1 MARRDQ
7 GPEAGREV
15 QGSKAY
21 FMDDLLR
28 EFLTETSESLDTVD
42 NQLVKFEQEPNNA
55 KILDNIFRLVHTIKG
70 TCGFLGLPR
79 LEAIAHAGET
89 LMGKF
94 RDGMPVTAEAVTV
107 ILSSIDRIKEIL
119 SGLEATEAEP
129 EGNDRDLIDKL
140 EAMVEQGMASMS
152 ASAQPIASASA
163 QPIASGSAQPMP
175 ANGSAPAADSPPL
188 VPEAPAAEAAP
199 AAKEA
204 TQGTL
209 VDQTLE
215 RPLRPGEV
223 SLDELE
229 RAFRETAIEAVAPA
243 AKPAAPA
250 AAPVEAKAAA
260 KEHKEPKEAKAAAK
274 KSMADET
281 VTEGDRI
288 ANQSIRVNV
297 DTLEHLMTM
306 VSELVLTRN
315 QLLEISRRNEDTEF
329 KVPLQ
334 RLSNVTAELQEGVM
348 KTRMQP
354 IGNAWQKLP
363 RIVRDLSSELGKQIE
378 LEMHGADTELDRQVL
393 DLIKDPLTHMVR
405 NSADHGLET
414 PAERLAAGKG
424 EQGTI
429 RLSAYHEG
437 GHIIICI
444 ADNGRGLNTERIKA
458 KALANGLVSEAELEK
473 MSEAQVHKFIFAPGF
488 STAAAVTSVSGRG
501 VGMDVVRTNIDQIG
515 GTIDIKSVAGEG
527 CSVTI
532 KIPLTLAIVSALIVE
547 AAGDR
552 FAIPQ
557 LSVVELVRARANSE
571 HRIER
576 IKDTAVLRLRN
587 KLLPLIHLKKLLK
600 IDDGSTSDP
609 ENGFIVVTQVGSQTF
624 GIVVDGVFHTEE
636 IVVKPMST
644 KLRHIDMFSG
654 NTILGDGAVI
664 MIIDPNGIAKTLG
677 AAGSSAHEMADE
689 HAAHHASSGEQTTSL
704 LVFRAGSTQPKAVPL
719 GLVTRLEELPADKIE
734 FSNGRYMVQ
743 YREQLMPLV
752 VMEGVSIASQGAQ
765 PILVFADDGRSMG
778 LVVDEII
785 DIVEERLNIEVGGS
799 GQGILGSAV
808 IKGQATEVI
817 DVGHFLP
824 MAFADWFTRKEMKP
838 SMASQSVLLVDDS
851 AFFRNMLAPVLK
863 AAGYRVRTAPTAQ
876 EGLAALRSQSF
887 DVVLTDI
894 EMPDMNGFEFAETI
908 RSDHNL
914 GAMPIIGLSALV
926 SPAAIERGRQA
937 GFHDY
942 VAKFDRP
949 GLIAALKEQTAGA
962 AGAAE
967 FGRAA

>member
-1 MARRDQ
+1 
-7 GPEAGREV
+7 
-15 QGSKAY
+15 
-21 FMDDLLR
+21 MDDLLR
-28 EFLTETSESLDTVD
+28 EFLTETHESLDLVD
-42 NQLVKFEQEPNNA
+42 VQLVKFEQDPNNA

-79 LEAIAHAGET
+79 LEALAHAAET

-94 RDGMPVTAEAVTV
+94 RDGKAVTGEAVSL
-107 ILSSIDRIKEIL
+107 ILSTIDRLKDIL
-119 SGLEATEAEP
+119 AKLEQTEAEP
-129 EGNDRDLIDKL
+129 EGSDRDLIDEL
-140 EAMVEQGMASMS
+140 ERMVEQSE
-152 ASAQPIASASA
+152 Q
-163 QPIASGSAQPMP
+163 
-175 ANGSAPAADSPPL
+175 
-188 VPEAPAAEAAP
+188 AAEAAP
-199 AAKEA
+199 ALAPAAPE
-204 TQGTL
+204 THGTL

-215 RPLRPGEV
+215 RALRPGEV

-229 RAFRETAIEAVAPA
+229 RAFRETASDVAPAPVAAAAKPAPAAAKPA
-243 AKPAAPA
+243 AKPAAKKSVVEVD
-250 AAPVEAKAAA
+250 APV
-260 KEHKEPKEAKAAAK
+260 
-274 KSMADET
+274 SDADK
-281 VTEGDRI
+281 V

-315 QLLEISRRNEDTEF
+315 QLLEISRRHEDSEF

-405 NSADHGLET
+405 NSADHGLEM
-414 PAERLAAGKG
+414 PAVRAAAGKP

-444 ADNGRGLNTERIKA
+444 ADDGRGLNTEAIKA
-458 KALANGLVSEAELEK
+458 KALSNGIVSEAELEK
-473 MSEAQVHKFIFAPGF
+473 MTEAQIHKFIFAPGF
-488 STAAAVTSVSGRG
+488 STAAKITNVSGRG

-515 GTIDIKSVAGEG
+515 GTIEVKSVPGEG
-527 CSVTI
+527 SSFII

-557 LSVVELVRARANSE
+557 LSVVELVRARSNSE

-576 IKDTAVLRLRN
+576 IKDTPVLRLRN
-587 KLLPLIHLKKLLK
+587 KLLPLIHLKRLLK
-600 IDDGSTSDP
+600 IDDGAVIDE

-636 IVVKPMST
+636 IVVKPMSS
-644 KLRHIDMFSG
+644 KLRHITMFSG
-654 NTILGDGAVI
+654 NTILGDGSVI
-664 MIIDPNGIAKTLG
+664 MIIDPNGIVQAIGTS
-677 AAGSSAHEMADE
+677 AALTRDMSEE
-689 HAAHHASSGEQTTSL
+689 HDMMRNASSDQMTSL

-719 GLVTRLEELPADKIE
+719 ALVTRLEEIEAAKIE
-734 FSNGRYMVQ
+734 LSNGRYLVQ
-743 YREQLMPLV
+743 YRDQLMPLV
-752 VMEGVSIASQGAQ
+752 EMDGVSVRKDGVQ

-778 LVVDEII
+778 LVVDEIV
-785 DIVEERLNIEVGGS
+785 DIVEERLNIEVAS
-799 GQGILGSAV
+799 SKDGILGSAV
-808 IKGQATEVI
+808 IKGLATEVI

-824 MAFADWFTRKEMKP
+824 MAFADWFSRKEMKP
-838 SMASQSVLLVDDS
+838 STQSQTVLLVDDS
-851 AFFRNMLAPVLK
+851 AFFRNMLSPVLK
-863 AAGYRVRTAPTAQ
+863 AAGYRVSLATNAK
-876 EGLAALRSQSF
+876 EGLSVLRAGNHF
-887 DVVLTDI
+887 DVILTDI
-894 EMPDMNGFEFAETI
+894 EMPEMNGFEFAETI
-908 RSDHNL
+908 RSDHKL
-914 GAMPIIGLSALV
+914 GQVPIIALSSMV

-949 GLIAALKEQTAGA
+949 GLIAALKEQTT
-962 AGAAE
+962 E
-967 FGRAA
+967 LHRAA

>member
-1 MARRDQ
+1 
-7 GPEAGREV
+7 
-15 QGSKAY
+15 
-21 FMDDLLR
+21 MDDRLR

-42 NQLVKFEQEPNNA
+42 NQLVRFEQDPNNA

-79 LEAIAHAGET
+79 LEALAHAGET

-94 RDGMPVTAEAVTV
+94 RDGMPVTAEAVSL

-129 EGNDRDLIDKL
+129 EGNDQDLIVKL
-140 EAMVEQGMASMS
+140 QQMVERGMAAMS
-152 ASAQPIASASA
+152 ASAAPI
-163 QPIASGSAQPMP
+163 
-175 ANGSAPAADSPPL
+175 APAA
-188 VPEAPAAEAAP
+188 AAAP
-199 AAKEA
+199 VKPAIE
-204 TQGTL
+204 QGTL
-209 VDQTLE
+209 VPQILE
-215 RPLRPGEV
+215 RQLRPGEV

-229 RAFRETAIEAVAPA
+229 RAFRETVIEVAPPPAPVAPPAPPKQA
-243 AKPAAPA
+243 APAPKAAPA
-250 AAPVEAKAAA
+250 APTAKPAVARPARSMIEEVLEADK
-260 KEHKEPKEAKAAAK
+260 
-274 KSMADET
+274 
-281 VTEGDRI
+281 V

-363 RIVRDLSSELGKQIE
+363 RIVRDLSGELHKQIE

-414 PAERLAAGKG
+414 PAERAAAGKP

-444 ADNGRGLNTERIKA
+444 ADNGRGLNTEKIKA
-458 KALANGLVSEAELEK
+458 KAISSGLVTDAELEK
-473 MSEAQVHKFIFAPGF
+473 LTEAQIHRFIFAPGF

-527 CSVTI
+527 SSVTI

-547 AAGDR
+547 AGGDR

-557 LSVVELVRARANSE
+557 LAVVELVRARANSE

-587 KLLPLIHLKKLLK
+587 KLLPLMHLKKLLK
-600 IDDGSTSDP
+600 IDDGSSSDP

-664 MIIDPNGIAKTLG
+664 MIIDPNGIARALG
-677 AAGSSAHEMADE
+677 AAGSASHEINENAAARAASA
-689 HAAHHASSGEQTTSL
+689 EQLTSL
-704 LVFRAGSTQPKAVPL
+704 LVFRAGSAQPKAVPL
-719 GLVTRLEELPADKIE
+719 GLVTRLEEIAVDKIE
-734 FSNGRYMVQ
+734 LSNGRYMVQ
-743 YREQLMPLV
+743 YRDQLMPLV
-752 VMEGVSIASQGAQ
+752 QMKGVSVQTSGSQ
-765 PILVFADDGRSMG
+765 PILVFADDQRSMG

-785 DIVEERLNIEVGGS
+785 DIVEEKLNIEVAGS
-799 GQGILGSAV
+799 SDGILGSAV

-824 MAFADWFTRKEMKP
+824 MAFADWFTRKEMKE
-838 SMASQSVLLVDDS
+838 SASAQSVLLVDDS

-863 AAGYRVRTAPTAQ
+863 AAGYKVRVAPNAQ
-876 EGLAALRSQSF
+876 EGLVALRSGQSF

-894 EMPDMNGFEFAETI
+894 EMPDMNGFEFAEVI
-908 RSDHNL
+908 RADAHLSL
-914 GAMPIIGLSALV
+914 MPIIALSSMV

-949 GLIAALKEQTAGA
+949 GLIAALKEQTA
-962 AGAAE
+962 E
-967 FGRAA
+967 QLHRAA

>member
-1 MARRDQ
+1 
-7 GPEAGREV
+7 
-15 QGSKAY
+15 
-21 FMDDLLR
+21 MDDLLR
-28 EFLTETSESLDTVD
+28 EFLTETGESLDTVD
-42 NQLVKFEQEPNNA
+42 NQLVRFEQDPNNA

-79 LEAIAHAGET
+79 LEALAHAGET

-94 RDGMPVTAEAVTV
+94 RDGMPVTAEAVTL

-119 SGLEATEAEP
+119 GGLEATEAEP
-129 EGNDRDLIDKL
+129 EGNDQDLIVQL
-140 EAMVEQGMASMS
+140 HQMVERGMAAM
-152 ASAQPIASASA
+152 
-163 QPIASGSAQPMP
+163 G
-175 ANGSAPAADSPPL
+175 APAAQG
-188 VPEAPAAEAAP
+188 EAAP
-199 AAKEA
+199 APAEPAAESSTKVTA
-204 TQGTL
+204 TEGKLTHQ
-209 VDQTLE
+209 VLE
-215 RPLRPGEV
+215 RELRPGEV

-229 RAFRETAIEAVAPA
+229 RAFRETETEAVASPP
-243 AKPAAPA
+243 KKAAPA
-250 AAPVEAKAAA
+250 EPEASGSPVAEPPSAEQEPPGKAK
-260 KEHKEPKEAKAAAK
+260 KSAAK
-274 KSMADET
+274 KVKTAVEVDPG
-281 VTEGDRI
+281 EGDRI

-414 PAERLAAGKG
+414 PAERVAAGKP

-458 KALANGLVSEAELEK
+458 KALQNGLVTEAELEK
-473 MSEAQVHKFIFAPGF
+473 MTEAQIHKFIFAPGF
-488 STAAAVTSVSGRG
+488 STAAAITSVSGRG

-527 CSVTI
+527 SSVTI

-587 KLLPLIHLKKLLK
+587 KLLPLMHLKKLLK
-600 IDDGSTSDP
+600 IDDGSSTDP

-664 MIIDPNGIAKTLG
+664 MIIDPNGIAKALG
-677 AAGSSAHEMADE
+677 AAGNASHEIADE
-689 HAAHHASSGEQTTSL
+689 NAAHRAGSAEQSTSL
-704 LVFRAGSTQPKAVPL
+704 LVFRAGSDQPKAVPL
-719 GLVTRLEELPADKIE
+719 GLVTRLEEIAAEKIE
-734 FSNGRYMVQ
+734 LSNGRHMVQ

-752 VMEGVSIASQGAQ
+752 LMSDVNIRTSGSQ

-785 DIVEERLNIEVGGS
+785 DIVEERLNIEVAGS
-799 GQGILGSAV
+799 SEGILGSAV
-808 IKGQATEVI
+808 IKGLATEVI
-817 DVGHFLP
+817 DVAHFLP
-824 MAFADWFTRKEMKP
+824 MAFADWFSRKEMRP
-838 SMASQSVLLVDDS
+838 SMSAQQVLLVDDS

-863 AAGYRVRTAPTAQ
+863 AAGYKVRVAPSAQ
-876 EGLAALRSQSF
+876 EGLAALRSGQVF

-908 RSDHNL
+908 RADAHLAS
-914 GAMPIIGLSALV
+914 MPIIALSSLI
-926 SPAAIERGRQA
+926 SPAAIERGRQV

-949 GLIAALKEQTAGA
+949 GLIAALKEQTSETQKA
-962 AGAAE
+962 AA
-967 FGRAA
+967 

>member
-1 MARRDQ
+1 
-7 GPEAGREV
+7 
-15 QGSKAY
+15 
-21 FMDDLLR
+21 MDDLLR

-42 NQLVKFEQEPNNA
+42 NQLVRFEQEPNNA

-79 LEAIAHAGET
+79 LEALAHAGET

-94 RDGMPVTAEAVTV
+94 RDGMPVTAEAVTL
-107 ILSSIDRIKEIL
+107 ILSSIDRIKQIL

-129 EGNDRDLIDKL
+129 EGSDQDLIVKL
-140 EAMVEQGMASMS
+140 QEMVERGMAAM
-152 ASAQPIASASA
+152 ASPIASA
-163 QPIASGSAQPMP
+163 
-175 ANGSAPAADSPPL
+175 PAAPL
-188 VPEAPAAEAAP
+188 AAEPAAAP
-199 AAKEA
+199 ATVE
-204 TQGTL
+204 GTL
-209 VDQTLE
+209 VAQTLE

-229 RAFRETAIEAVAPA
+229 RAFRETPTEVVAPPVPEKA
-243 AKPAAPA
+243 TAPSPAATAPAPAKHA
-250 AAPVEAKAAA
+250 AARHGAGKLAAEGEVLEADK
-260 KEHKEPKEAKAAAK
+260 
-274 KSMADET
+274 
-281 VTEGDRI
+281 V

-363 RIVRDLSSELGKQIE
+363 RIVRDLSGELGKQIE

-414 PAERLAAGKG
+414 PAERAAAGKP

-458 KALANGLVSEAELEK
+458 KAVSSGLVSEAELEK
-473 MSEAQVHKFIFAPGF
+473 MTEAQIHKFIFAPGF

-527 CSVTI
+527 SSVTI

-587 KLLPLIHLKKLLK
+587 KLLPLMHLKKLLK
-600 IDDGSTSDP
+600 IDDGSSSDP

-664 MIIDPNGIAKTLG
+664 MIIDPNGIAKALG
-677 AAGSSAHEMADE
+677 AAGSASHEIADE
-689 HAAHHASSGEQTTSL
+689 NAAHRAGSTDQLTSL
-704 LVFRAGSTQPKAVPL
+704 LVFRAGSAQPKAVPL
-719 GLVTRLEELPADKIE
+719 GLVTRLEEIAADKIE
-734 FSNGRYMVQ
+734 LSNGRYMVQ
-743 YREQLMPLV
+743 YRDQLMPLV
-752 VMEGVSIASQGAQ
+752 QMNGVSVRTSGAQ
-765 PILVFADDGRSMG
+765 PILVFADERRSMG

-785 DIVEERLNIEVGGS
+785 DIVEEKLNIEVGG
-799 GQGILGSAV
+799 GQEGILGSAV

-824 MAFADWFTRKEMKP
+824 MAFSDWFTRKEMSP
-838 SMASQSVLLVDDS
+838 SALAQSVLLVDDS

-863 AAGYRVRTAPTAQ
+863 AAGYRVRVAPNAQ
-876 EGLAALRSQSF
+876 EGLAALRSGQPF

-908 RSDHNL
+908 RADAHLSS
-914 GAMPIIGLSALV
+914 MPIIALSSLV
-926 SPAAIERGRQA
+926 SPAAIERGRQV

-949 GLIAALKEQTAGA
+949 GLIAALKEHTAELNQA
-962 AGAAE
+962 A
-967 FGRAA
+967 